1 MSFMI
6 LGFPI
11 FSILV
16 HFLSIKTFSNSA
28 WTQNNKDFIVE
39 TMYNKQLQHQ
49 YHTEVVASDN
59 NHLNYIFISSSHT
72 NIQVFLL
79 SSQLEKNKILNFF
92 FQQLLFY
99 ATARIFHYSSWI
111 ALRWNWENIQENV
124 RNTGGGERS
133 PWIPWIPVKIHCSEK
148 RQADQI
154 RGKSIFVSIYLLQDI
169 SIRYCE
175 CWLNH

>member
-1 MSFMI
+1 MSVMI

-11 FSILV
+11 FSILAY
-16 HFLSIKTFSNSA
+16 FLSIKTFSNSA

-79 SSQLEKNKILNFF
+79 SSQLEKYKILNFF
-92 FQQLLFY
+92 F
-99 ATARIFHYSSWI
+99 SSYYFMPLQEYFI
-111 ALRWNWENIQENV
+111 IQAGSPNAGIQRTSRKMFGIPE
-124 RNTGGGERS
+124 GGRDLHEYHGY
-133 PWIPWIPVKIHCSEK
+133 P
-148 RQADQI
+148 
-154 RGKSIFVSIYLLQDI
+154 
-169 SIRYCE
+169 
-175 CWLNH
+175 

>member
-1 MSFMI
+1 MSVMI

-11 FSILV
+11 FSILA
-16 HFLSIKTFSNSA
+16 HFLSIKTFWNSA

-79 SSQLEKNKILNFF
+79 SSQFEKNKILNFF

-124 RNTGGGERS
+124 RNTGGGRDLHEYHGY
-133 PWIPWIPVKIHCSEK
+133 PW
-148 RQADQI
+148 
-154 RGKSIFVSIYLLQDI
+154 KSTVLKKDKLITFGESQSLLASIYCKI
-169 SIRYCE
+169 
-175 CWLNH
+175 